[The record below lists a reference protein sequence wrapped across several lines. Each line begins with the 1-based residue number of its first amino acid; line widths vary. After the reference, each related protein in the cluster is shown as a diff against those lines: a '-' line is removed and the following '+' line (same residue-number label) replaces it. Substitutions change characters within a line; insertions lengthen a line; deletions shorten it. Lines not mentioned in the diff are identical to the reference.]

1 MLEFKVTEQPDAIE
15 EFFVKEFE
23 KTVKHPMTE
32 WDAEMFAKLILSKH
46 SKFEITEEE
55 KPFFYKMIESRVKSF
70 HDYEL
75 DDRTILFL
83 TFICRTAFVAVV
95 YCWCLQYESKKRNLK
110 QITLEDFAEIFP
122 NGFPSESDLVA
133 VWLKQKV
140 KRRSGFSDSDNL
152 LDYYSAGLSLFSE
165 KQD

>member
-1 MLEFKVTEQPDAIE
+1 
-15 EFFVKEFE
+15 
-23 KTVKHPMTE
+23 MTE
-32 WDAEMFAKLILSKH
+32 WDSEMFAKLILSKH
-46 SKFEITEEE
+46 STFEITEDD
-55 KPFFYKMIESRVKSF
+55 KPFFYKMIESRVKYN